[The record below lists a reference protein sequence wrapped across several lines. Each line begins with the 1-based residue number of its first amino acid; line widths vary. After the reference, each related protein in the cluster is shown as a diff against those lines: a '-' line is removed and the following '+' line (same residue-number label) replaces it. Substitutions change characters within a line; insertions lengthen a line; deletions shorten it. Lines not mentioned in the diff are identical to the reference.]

1 LFVTPECLD
10 GHDDCTDLMCTA
22 CGLAMSRIVWV
33 VAEDVVLVQA
43 A

>member
-1 LFVTPECLD
+1 MFVTPECLD
-10 GHDDCTDLMCTA
+10 GHDDCTDLMCDM
-22 CGLAMSRIVWV
+22 CGLGMSRVVWL